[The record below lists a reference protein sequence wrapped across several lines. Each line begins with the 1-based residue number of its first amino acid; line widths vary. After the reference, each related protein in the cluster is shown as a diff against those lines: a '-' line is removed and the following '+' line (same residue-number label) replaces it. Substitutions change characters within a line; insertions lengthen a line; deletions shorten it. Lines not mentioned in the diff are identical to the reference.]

1 RARAKLGRT
10 AHWTL
15 RSNER
20 GKSCPRN
27 QSFQSASIRKPASS
41 GLFAFLSF
49 NRPGSAHQ
57 CFQDCLLV
65 EKLEFLLARCEGK
78 DRGKIAAQYDHQF
91 CPIGY
96 EIDTAYQRAKF
107 IGGLCPSFFITEL
120 VVEGSNLLMIMLCQI
135 GMEQGRWFFRTVE
148 EAGQFSSVGREP
160 EAALGPHE

>member
-1 RARAKLGRT
+1 MPVSESPHR
-10 AHWTL
+10 
-15 RSNER
+15 
-20 GKSCPRN
+20 
-27 QSFQSASIRKPASS
+27 

-49 NRPGSAHQ
+49 NRPGAAHQ

-65 EKLEFLLARCEGK
+65 EKREFLLARCEGK
-78 DRGKIAAQYDHQF
+78 DRGKTAAQYDHQF

-96 EIDTAYQRAKF
+96 EIDTASQRAKF